1 MTVREARIILAA
13 DIASNLF
20 PDNSFVNKAINDDA
34 FATASKVELPQAG
47 SLPTAVVDRD
57 TFPLPVNTRVDVV
70 KEYVI
75 NEISTSVT
83 RLAFKDML
91 AANYNMAGEVVS
103 DHTSVL
109 ENKSSENVAFKW
121 AGVGDNIIRTTGEAR
136 RAILGT
142 STDNRAK
149 IVRNDVLNVKRKMDA
164 QDIPQENRQALF
176 SAEMLNDLLED
187 ANLMGIWELGE
198 RLRALGELSKLLGFE
213 VNMRSTLLRYN
224 NQLAPVNMGA
234 NVPTIAATD
243 HAASLFWHP
252 RFVRK
257 AFKGVK
263 VFLHL
268 DDPSYQGDLYSA
280 VAFTGAS
287 SRYIDGRGV
296 YSIVEGVIS

>member
-47 SLPTAVVDRD
+47 ALPTAEVDRE
-57 TFPLPVNTRVDVV
+57 TYPLPVTTRQDIV
-70 KEYVI
+70 KEYGI
-75 NEISTSVT
+75 SEISTSVT
-83 RLAFKDML
+83 RLAFKDIL

-103 DHTSVL
+103 DHTMVL
-109 ENKSSENVAFKW
+109 ETKASENVAFKW
-121 AGVGDNIIRTTGEAR
+121 AGVGDTIIRTTGEAR
-136 RAILGT
+136 KAILAT
-142 STDNRAK
+142 STGNRAK
-149 IVRNDVLNVKRKMDA
+149 IVRNDVLNVKRKMDM

-224 NQLAPVNMGA
+224 NQLAPINMGGKTP
-234 NVPTIAATD
+234 VITATD
-243 HAASLFWHP
+243 HAASIFWHP

-263 VFLHL
+263 VFMTL
-268 DDPSYQGDLYSA
+268 DDASYQGDLYSA
-280 VAFTGAS
+280 VAYTGAS
-287 SRYIDGRGV
+287 TRYIDGRGV